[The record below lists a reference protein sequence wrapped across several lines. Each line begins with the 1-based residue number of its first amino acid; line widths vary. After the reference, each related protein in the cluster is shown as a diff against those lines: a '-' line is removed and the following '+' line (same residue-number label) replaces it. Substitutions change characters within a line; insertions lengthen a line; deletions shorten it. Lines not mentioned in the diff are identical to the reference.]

1 MLNKAPFQN
10 VCEMLACMTE
20 FTKNGNDLTCRKLVT
35 QDLKDVETASLVP
48 YTKIPF
54 PTIFVRTETELK

>member
-1 MLNKAPFQN
+1 
-10 VCEMLACMTE
+10 MLACMTE